1 MALDQSVPGYQP
13 TAFSRKPPLGPE
25 AEEDEYY
32 WSLERCKRCFDDY
45 LDNKQ
50 LEISGMTDND
60 RDEQKSELQQ
70 KLPRSQP
77 APRVGL
83 PAEARLRAKAGPASS
98 TDTTYPSRYI
108 FDDYGFIPKRKPR
121 G

>member
-1 MALDQSVPGYQP
+1 
-13 TAFSRKPPLGPE
+13 
-25 AEEDEYY
+25 
-32 WSLERCKRCFDDY
+32 
-45 LDNKQ
+45 
-50 LEISGMTDND
+50 MTDKP
-60 RDEQKSELQQ
+60 DEQKPEPPPQQ
-70 KLPRSQP
+70 QP